1 MYSKKLMTDEL
12 LCILYSNLHNYAYV
26 DAMKS
31 FPFSILISLAKKIM
45 TFLDFFYLLTFI
57 IIIIIIIAFSN
68 ICRHFGEVLYP
79 SSEEKCSFKRRVGE
93 KKVAEN
99 RQ

>member
-1 MYSKKLMTDEL
+1 
-12 LCILYSNLHNYAYV
+12 
-26 DAMKS
+26 
-31 FPFSILISLAKKIM
+31 M

-57 IIIIIIIAFSN
+57 IIIIIFAFSN